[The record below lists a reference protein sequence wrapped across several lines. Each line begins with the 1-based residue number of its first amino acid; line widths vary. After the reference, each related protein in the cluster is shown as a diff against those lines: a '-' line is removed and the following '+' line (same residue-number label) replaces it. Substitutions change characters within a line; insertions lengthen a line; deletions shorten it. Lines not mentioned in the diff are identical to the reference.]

1 MQLVKFLN
9 KLFKKGGFIL
19 EDAYGEEH
27 VVGSPNLQKSIKLK
41 IHDKKLHY
49 KLLLYPDLYLGEA
62 YTDGSI
68 TIEGGSLSDFLD
80 MALENLGRQEINI
93 FGKIF
98 NKLTGSYR
106 YLTNFNF
113 IKKSKM
119 NVAHHYDISDE
130 LYSLFLGPLRQYSC
144 AYFNDEN
151 ETLEQAQQ
159 NKINHI
165 IKKLHIRPNQKVLDI
180 GAGWSHLAIE
190 IAKKCK
196 CQVTGITLSENQ
208 FKYGKQKIKELN
220 LGNQVEIKMMDYRQV
235 KEKYDRIVSVGM
247 FEHVGRKFYKSF
259 FNTVFK
265 TLNENGIAL
274 LHTIGSVNPPR
285 DPHPWMTRYIFP
297 GGYTP
302 SLSQVVGPIEK
313 SGLIVSDIEVLRTHY
328 AHTLKHWKERF
339 INNKDKVL
347 KMFDEKFFRMFEF
360 YLSSCEMAFK
370 HGDQVVYQLQLT
382 KTLNAAPSTRDYI
395 YS

>member
-130 LYSLFLGPLRQYSC
+130 LYSLFLGPSRQYSC

-159 NKINHI
+159 NKIDHI

-180 GAGWSHLAIE
+180 GAGWLHLAIE
-190 IAKKCK
+190 IAKKCQ

-265 TLNENGIAL
+265 ILNENGIAL

-302 SLSQVVGPIEK
+302 SLSEVAGPIEK

-328 AHTLKHWKERF
+328 AHTLRHWKERF